1 MNVIPL
7 DTSKKRKQNK
17 QEMLEVIEML
27 RQRIEEDDLEEFVT
41 ATMSPTGEI
50 QIYIHVKDYI
60 GGIGLFEIGKLTFIN
75 QMD

>member
-1 MNVIPL
+1 
-7 DTSKKRKQNK
+7 
-17 QEMLEVIEML
+17 MLEVIEML